1 MFKTF
6 FSSAMLVALSST
18 LTLTDQDHSLA
29 TIPML
34 AAQTD
39 SSIETTV
46 QVEGLLKVVH
56 SLVWSSSKS
65 REKNHRRYSNEVDWL
80 KRIKNFYSTK
90 LVELTRDDLMNLL
103 IDFDGR
109 DSLSFTIEPLL
120 REEPKELLNE
130 IPSD

>member
-46 QVEGLLKVVH
+46 QAEGLLKVAH
-56 SLVWSSSKS
+56 SLVWSSSES
-65 REKNHRRYSNEVDWL
+65 REMNHRRYSNEVDWL